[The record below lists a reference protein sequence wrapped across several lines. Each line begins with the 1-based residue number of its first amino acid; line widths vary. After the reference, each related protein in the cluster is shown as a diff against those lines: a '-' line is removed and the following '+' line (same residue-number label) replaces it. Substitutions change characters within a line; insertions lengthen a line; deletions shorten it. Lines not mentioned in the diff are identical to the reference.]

1 VTSCL
6 LAGLFESG
14 VAVEPYNH
22 SDLGFSG
29 TLDLFDLLLRDF
41 PALLPVKPRVARWD
55 PRQQVDFRRCKVE
68 ELGLDKITNL
78 WRVNDFVNLWQG
90 LGFAVDV
97 LSRKVRKAPPQR
109 LHPSWNGY
117 ADEDLYCYTALI
129 RARKQ

>member
-1 VTSCL
+1 ML
-6 LAGLFESG
+6 HEIDFKDHADLASLSFEFLR
-14 VAVEPYNH
+14 H
-22 SDLGFSG
+22 SKEEW
-29 TLDLFDLLLRDF
+29 
-41 PALLPVKPRVARWD
+41 AARN
-55 PRQQVDFRRCKVE
+55 E
-68 ELGLDKITNL
+68 ITNL